1 MFFLQL
7 EVLCFI
13 SFYKFHCQRC
23 KWWCKL
29 HHWWKSLESRF
40 WVKLHT
46 TSQKQVWMGT
56 WPRCPNL
63 KHPVDK
69 WHCGGAPITVCLI
82 VFSRHLMF
90 SYFQL
95 SEHYCSRLS
104 SVTKLTENPD
114 QETSAHT
121 YILSNCCMAKELDT
135 HGWRIKGLWELGSP
149 FL

>member
-1 MFFLQL
+1 MCLQKAGIYTGKKFNAICHFFGYQARGSLPSNFDCNYAY
-7 EVLCFI
+7 VLGQTAYYLTEAGLNGYLATV
-13 SFYKFHCQRC
+13 S
-23 KWWCKL
+23 
-29 HHWWKSLESRF
+29 
-40 WVKLHT
+40 
-46 TSQKQVWMGT
+46 
-56 WPRCPNL
+56 NL

-82 VFSRHLMF
+82 VFSHHLIF

-104 SVTKLTENPD
+104 SVTKLRENPD

-135 HGWRIKGLWELGSP
+135 HG
-149 FL
+149 